1 MLHFMDFV
9 LRLIFGIM
17 HALPDTDMFAYPG
30 SPNRRHSPQ
39 RRAEEIPLLLFLL
52 LTILRSPATLLLLL
66 LLPERRQDGDE
77 LRKRPGNGQ
86 ADGAGPRI
94 GELADSGAPGDGD
107 GSEAERETP
116 LLPVQGHDLEGLAA
130 DEDDEHLPPDHDGV
144 DDDEEPVARDALEDV
159 EAVVQAAVAELVED
173 LQPDERVEDQRVE
186 PLRLVLVVG
195 DAVSEQRGTPEVEDE
210 GDGELADHLAHD
222 HLAHP
227 SRDERGRLPIRFSV
241 QDAVARRVGGER

>member
-1 MLHFMDFV
+1 MLHFVDFV

-52 LTILRSPATLLLLL
+52 LTILRSPATPLLL
-66 LLPERRQDGDE
+66 LLPERRQEGDE
-77 LRKRPGNGQ
+77 LRKRPGNSQ
-86 ADGAGPRI
+86 ADRAGPRI

-195 DAVSEQRGTPEVEDE
+195 NAVSEQRGAPEVEDE
-210 GDGELADHLAHD
+210 GDGELADNLAHD

-227 SRDERGRLPIRFSV
+227 SRDEWGRLPVRFSV